1 MVIDLLWFTKRNTRQ
16 ILHCKTFKKLSILYF
31 WLKSL
36 WDVFLLWRLP
46 CMIPGLVSSTLVC
59 GYLCSSFREFGGLGV
74 WWNRQRIS
82 LFWIVRKQLSFDF
95 PHTFYCISFSPSSSS
110 SNSFFYVTVIWDWH
124 YHCRPTLVYV
134 KLNSHQSFFCLGQEV
149 SQDLR
154 LAVIPLLPVDHLTSQ
169 CSYRYFNIITISFKF
184 HLIISID
191 SSTLLKLKKNSLT
204 ECHWRT
210 QKHRS
215 VISFSTIKNLFYNGT
230 NDSMVV
236 RGSSWSHRCK

>member
-110 SNSFFYVTVIWDWH
+110 SNSFFMS
-124 YHCRPTLVYV
+124 L
-134 KLNSHQSFFCLGQEV
+134 SFGT
-149 SQDLR
+149 DTIT
-154 LAVIPLLPVDHLTSQ
+154 AVQLLFMS
-169 CSYRYFNIITISFKF
+169 S
-184 HLIISID
+184 LIATNH
-191 SSTLLKLKKNSLT
+191 SSA
-204 ECHWRT
+204 
-210 QKHRS
+210 
-215 VISFSTIKNLFYNGT
+215 
-230 NDSMVV
+230 
-236 RGSSWSHRCK
+236 